1 MSRSL
6 KIKKKKEGSVADVPK
21 RTSSVTLKSVAMYEY
36 IHNVATHS
44 YYIYIYMYKHI
55 HMYIFLCSAYI

>member
-1 MSRSL
+1 MSLSL
-6 KIKKKKEGSVADVPK
+6 KIKKKEGSVADVPK
-21 RTSSVTLKSVAMYEY
+21 RTSSVTLKSVVMYEY

-55 HMYIFLCSAYI
+55 HMYIFPCSAYI